1 MQINN
6 PLLLKDWKIEDF
18 LLLITVAL
26 TLYFI
31 FTLLDYI
38 GLSTTPFKEIV
49 GVFLVLFIPGTIFL
63 RLLNLEV
70 ENCGEIFLYTIG
82 SSLFILILIGFLINT
97 LYPLFGVETP
107 LSSESIIIT
116 LTVFIIT
123 FSILCYFKEKRS
135 KIWGPL
141 NGSNDVKRIHVKK
154 LDLKSLISIPILFPI
169 LILILSILGTYMMNV
184 YQSNTLIIL
193 MIVLI
198 GLLAFAE
205 V

>member
-1 MQINN
+1 
-6 PLLLKDWKIEDF
+6 
-18 LLLITVAL
+18 
-26 TLYFI
+26 
-31 FTLLDYI
+31 
-38 GLSTTPFKEIV
+38 
-49 GVFLVLFIPGTIFL
+49 
-63 RLLNLEV
+63 
-70 ENCGEIFLYTIG
+70 
-82 SSLFILILIGFLINT
+82 
-97 LYPLFGVETP
+97 
-107 LSSESIIIT
+107 
-116 LTVFIIT
+116 
-123 FSILCYFKEKRS
+123 
-135 KIWGPL
+135 L